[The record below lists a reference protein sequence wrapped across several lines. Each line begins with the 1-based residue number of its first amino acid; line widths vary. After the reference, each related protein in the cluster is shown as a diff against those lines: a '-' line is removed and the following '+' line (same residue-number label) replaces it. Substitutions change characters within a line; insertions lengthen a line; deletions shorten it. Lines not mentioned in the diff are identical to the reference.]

1 MIMNAV
7 SRRFRAAGGFFSRR
21 SVSQRTLGRACA
33 VLFAAMLIPLVA
45 IAPFNYPADDDF
57 GYTLPAATAWVET
70 HSLPAVFQA
79 IVEKTKS
86 IYAEWQGDFVSSFLF
101 AVNPLIFNI
110 DLYFLS
116 NWFILALLCLSAG
129 YLVGGVT
136 AARLSAPRPTFWIV
150 YTALMVLI
158 LQFMPSIGNSVY
170 WHNGGQYT
178 VTACVLM
185 LALGL
190 LLRCGAEQSAAGKL
204 VRGALLALCGFV
216 LGGSFYGP
224 ALGAFVILALVT
236 AVSHVRRSPVRWP
249 ATAALAAFCVAFAI
263 SIAAP
268 GNALRQGRTGET
280 ASVAFTLVTT
290 LLDSFDL
297 AGKWL
302 TPQLFAMLMLIVPV
316 LWKPLKNSAFRFG
329 HPFFIALSLY
339 GMFAASLAPGIYTGF
354 GYETERYLN
363 AIYLYFLIAALG
375 GAVYAEGWLIRYL
388 EGKRETNGAA
398 EASPAAAFDPGRRFT
413 ALYLTLCITLL
424 ALGGFAYTIMNTSS
438 VSAAKSLVTGEAAAF
453 RNEMKEREE
462 YIRVTDSDVTSVAV
476 LGAQPHVFKQDKL
489 PFQGIYGRIRYMKW
503 YFELFYNAGSP

>member
-1 MIMNAV
+1 MIADTV
-7 SRRFRAAGGFFSRR
+7 SRWCRAVGGFFSGR
-21 SVSQRTLGRACA
+21 SISQITLGRACA
-33 VLFAAMLIPLVA
+33 VLFVAMLVPLVA

-86 IYAEWQGDFVSSFLF
+86 IYAEWQGDFVSTFLF

-136 AARLSAPRPTFWIV
+136 SARLSAPRSAFWIA
-150 YTALMVLI
+150 YTALMILI

-190 LLRCGAEQSAAGKL
+190 LLRCGMAQSRARRI

-224 ALGAFVILALVT
+224 ALGAFVILALV
-236 AVSHVRRSPVRWP
+236 ALAGHARRSPVRWP
-249 ATAALAAFCVAFAI
+249 ATAALAAFLVAFAV
-263 SIAAP
+263 SLAAP

-280 ASVAFTLVTT
+280 AGVAYTLITT
-290 LLDSFDL
+290 LLDSFTL
-297 AGKWL
+297 TGNWL
-302 TPQLFAMLMLIVPV
+302 TPQLFAMLLLILPT
-316 LWKPLKNSAFRFG
+316 LWAPLRHSGFRFE
-329 HPFFIALSLY
+329 HPFWVALSLY
-339 GMFAASLAPGIYTGF
+339 GMFAATLAPGIYTGF

-363 AIYLYFLIAALG
+363 TIYFYFLIAVSGSL
-375 GAVYAEGWLIRYL
+375 VYAEGWLIRHL
-388 EGKRETNGAA
+388 ERRREAGGAA
-398 EASPAAAFDPGRRFT
+398 VPEAGTFTPGSRFT
-413 ALYLTLCITLL
+413 ALWLALCVALLT
-424 ALGGFAYTIMNTSS
+424 LGGFGYTIMNTAS
-438 VSAAKSLVTGEAAAF
+438 VSAAKSLATGEAAAF
-453 RNEMKEREE
+453 REEMKAREE
-462 YIRVTDSDVTSVAV
+462 YIRVTDSDVTSVTV
-476 LGAQPHVFKQDKL
+476 LDAQPHVFKQDKL
-489 PFQGIYGRIRYMKW
+489 PFQGVYGRIRYMKW
-503 YFELFYNAGSP
+503 YFELFYNARKP